1 MLPCREALL
10 RLLAWG
16 DNHGTAP
23 AVADGASGSQGGL
36 ATEQGALQALEQP
49 LMADHSV
56 VIPPQPLMPGL
67 AGGAGAPLIEDMRAS
82 QRARRACSHGAAHLA
97 RLARRL
103 ASRSSSS
110 PEP

>member
-10 RLLAWG
+10 RLLSWG
-16 DNHGTAP
+16 DNHGTASP
-23 AVADGASGSQGGL
+23 VADGASGTHGGL
-36 ATEQGALQALEQP
+36 ATEQGGLHALEQP
-49 LMADHSV
+49 LMAGDNHGT
-56 VIPPQPLMPGL
+56 LTAGL
-67 AGGAGAPLIEDMRAS
+67 TGGVTTDQGAPLIEDMRAS
-82 QRARRACSHGAAHLA
+82 QRARRACSHGAARLA